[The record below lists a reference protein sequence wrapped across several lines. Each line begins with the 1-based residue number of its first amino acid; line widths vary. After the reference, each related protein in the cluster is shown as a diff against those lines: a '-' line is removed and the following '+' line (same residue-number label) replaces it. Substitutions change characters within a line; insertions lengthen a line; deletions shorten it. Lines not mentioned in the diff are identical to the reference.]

1 MGSPVSAW
9 MSVKPRLRRS
19 ATTGPASKT
28 KFSMSWMTSSSVMTP
43 LLWIGAALS
52 LSRFRAEPIQNAA
65 AQPGLERRQG
75 AFAATRFYRR
85 DDPTSP
91 LFLVRRGADGAV
103 DHHRADGALSE
114 LFHRASFCL
123 LYTSPS
129 PRDRTRSRM
138 PSS

>member
-1 MGSPVSAW
+1 M
-9 MSVKPRLRRS
+9 M
-19 ATTGPASKT
+19 
-28 KFSMSWMTSSSVMTP
+28 SSSVMTP

-52 LSRFRAEPIQNAA
+52 LSWFRAEPIQNAA

-103 DHHRADGALSE
+103 DHHRADGALPG
-114 LFHRASFCL
+114 LFHRAGLGPCAGARHRHDARPGKARFPMVPAEL
-123 LYTSPS
+123 L
-129 PRDRTRSRM
+129 PRSADHIGRTAHERRWFPYS
-138 PSS
+138 